1 MKFYYP
7 KDKNGNRIG
16 FKTPETQ
23 VFDSEG
29 VSLADKMVNIHN
41 KEKSYEKFIQDTE
54 TETQGNLVINSNC
67 ISHDTYCYKQG
78 LSVTLE
84 LYIQAKEANANLIVI
99 PEGFR
104 PAHDISVLVPTSD
117 GNVTTLTIATNGTV
131 RTSNIATIRANLFYY
146 VLAN

>member
-29 VSLADKMVNIHN
+29 VSLADKMVEIHN
-41 KEKSYEKFIQDTE
+41 KEKSYENFIQGTKTE
-54 TETQGNLVINSNC
+54 TRAELITYDNC
-67 ISHDTYCYKQG
+67 TSYDTYCYKQG
-78 LSVTLE
+78 VSVTLE

-117 GNVTTLTIATNGTV
+117 GGVTTLTVASDGTV